1 MSEFLNHN
9 PSTQLEAEE
18 WIETVVNGIALFE
31 GVPVHIE
38 HHAAAFG
45 QEGPGDKDAPQQ
57 PEPEIPAPM
66 PGEVP
71 SPHPSQPEIVLPH
84 ETPAMDPM
92 TPSAPEA

>member
-1 MSEFLNHN
+1 MSEHTNRLIA
-9 PSTQLEAEE
+9 SEE

-31 GVPVHIE
+31 GVPVHLE
-38 HHAAAFG
+38 H
-45 QEGPGDKDAPQQ
+45 ELGPKDAPQQ
-57 PEPEIPAPM
+57 PEPEVPAPM

-71 SPHPSQPEIVLPH
+71 APQPSQPEIVPPH